1 MSRYV
6 IELEGNREFV
16 YGFDHTLRYFYQ
28 LWDNN
33 LGDEDEECLIADKSY
48 LFDKLSKDEMV
59 EMMSKYNANKEHIF
73 LIAMDLPF

>member
-6 IELEGNREFV
+6 VELEGNREFV
-16 YGFDHTLRYFYQ
+16 YGYDHALLYFYE

-33 LGDEDEECLIADKSY
+33 LGDEDAECLVLDKSG
-48 LFDKLSKDEMV
+48 LFDKLNKEEML

-73 LIAMDLPF
+73 LVAMDLPF

>member
-16 YGFDHTLRYFYQ
+16 YGYDHTLLYFYQ

-33 LGDEDEECLIADKSY
+33 LGEEDSECLIEDKSY
-48 LFDKLSKDEMV
+48 LFDKLSKDRMM
-59 EMMSKYNANKEHIF
+59 EMMLKYNANKQHIF
-73 LIAMDLPF
+73 SVAMDLPF